1 MYFDILLLQNTS
13 LVKFRCMKEGGGKE
27 RWDGGARERGKRSED
42 VLHVAGCWERHAPRD
57 RRKWLQ
63 SEERDGKR
71 SSLGN
76 LFWSSQSTD
85 TQGAGKPITV

>member
-1 MYFDILLLQNTS
+1 MDSDILLKNTCDIQ
-13 LVKFRCMKEGGGKE
+13 VDEKGGE
-27 RWDGGARERGKRSED
+27 EDGMEERGREGERSED
-42 VLHVAGCWERHAPRD
+42 VSHVAGCWERHAPPD

-63 SEERDGKR
+63 SEGRDGKR